1 MYFAVP
7 FFFFFFLCLMKIGCL
22 MDGSYQCIAAIHGNT
37 LYFYRLAICPAVD
50 QPIFRSLFLIRISTI
65 EKYLK

>member
-1 MYFAVP
+1 
-7 FFFFFFLCLMKIGCL
+7 